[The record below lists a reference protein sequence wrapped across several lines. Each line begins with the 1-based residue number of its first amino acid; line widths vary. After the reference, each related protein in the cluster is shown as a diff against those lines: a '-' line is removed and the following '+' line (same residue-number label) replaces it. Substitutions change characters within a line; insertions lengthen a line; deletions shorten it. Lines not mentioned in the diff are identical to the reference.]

1 MNGDTYVELC
11 KTPKNKDNC
20 MAGFVIEND
29 RIGKYPV
36 FVNNAI
42 TGSVVIV
49 GDFGEVAVADFE
61 GLKLKVDD
69 ITYIKRNAIQIV
81 AIKAFDCVVRRPGA
95 FTKLTFTA

>member
-11 KTPKNKDNC
+11 KTPKSKDNC

-29 RIGKYPV
+29 RIGNYPV
-36 FVNNAI
+36 FVNNKVPAN
-42 TGSVVIV
+42 TVIV
-49 GDFGEVAVADFE
+49 GDFGQIAVADFE

-69 ITYIKRNAIQIV
+69 ITYIKKNAIQIV